1 MNLHQDS
8 LWIGRLLKKT
18 LESVVA
24 VYPCVAST
32 GAPDEYCVYRRVGYE
47 GRNTKDRFN
56 YEERLSLQLSV
67 ASQSYERGLEIAQQ
81 IKERLDG
88 KRMIWEGKPVDSV
101 AMVGASEHFSE
112 PEYIQTLLFEIKI
125 DTTNGK

>member
-1 MNLHQDS
+1 MEKGVSLVVDNPQDEVRGS
-8 LWIGRLLKKT
+8 ILGDWIGRLLKKT

-32 GAPDEYCVYRRVGYE
+32 GAPDEYCVYRRAGYE

-67 ASQSYERGLEIAQQ
+67 ASHSYERGLEIAQ
-81 IKERLDG
+81 
-88 KRMIWEGKPVDSV
+88 
-101 AMVGASEHFSE
+101 
-112 PEYIQTLLFEIKI
+112 
-125 DTTNGK
+125 